1 MKINSIQ
8 SYNYGVKNCD
18 CNKKKINPAFSAR
31 IPAQTER
38 KILTE
43 AVENGSEFLASVRA
57 QLANIRKWG
66 QSDTKLTEAFDFDN
80 GKTVLGLDNSSIS
93 TMYGANLPNKTSLL
107 DTVMSLKEKD
117 IIKAEKDLKQIVDD
131 NKTDL
136 IVKALNDDK
145 LMNKIVHK
153 SNASDEELAEAID
166 KLSEERITEL
176 RFGLD
181 EPSKYPSNDDIIHF
195 DFSA

>member
-1 MKINSIQ
+1 MKINNVQ
-8 SYNYGVKNCD
+8 SYNYNTMNCD
-18 CNKKKINPAFSAR
+18 CNKKKSNSAFSAR

-43 AVENGSEFLASVRA
+43 AVENGSEFLSSVRA

-66 QSDTKLTEAFDFDN
+66 KSDTTLTEAFDLDN
-80 GKTVLGLDNSSIS
+80 GKTALGLDNSSIS

-117 IIKAEKDLKQIVDD
+117 IIKAEKDLQQIVDD

-136 IVKALNDDK
+136 IIKALNDDK

-153 SNASDEELAEAID
+153 SNPSDEELAEAID

-181 EPSKYPSNDDIIHF
+181 EPSKYSSNDDIIHF